1 MKTKLMC
8 RHGLIGFLILLMAAP
23 PGAFGQTSGTA
34 GTFSQEELDQ
44 MLAPI
49 ALYPDSL
56 LAQILVAST
65 YPLEV
70 VEADRWVKRNKN
82 LKGDQLNDAL
92 DKTNWDLSV
101 KALAPFPDVLSM
113 MSDKLEWT
121 QKLGDAFLAQQT
133 QVMDT
138 IQNLRGKARAQGNL
152 QDTREQKVIVQG
164 DAIEIQPANP
174 SVIYVPTYNPTVVY
188 GSWWYPSYPP
198 YYYNPVGAT
207 VAAGVFG
214 FAAGVAVGA
223 AWNSGWGS
231 WNWGGHDVN
240 VNVNRN
246 VNINRNNVNVS
257 NIQTS
262 KWQHDSAHRKGVA
275 YRDSATRERYGQR
288 GAGSADARRDYR
300 GFSQDGKGGGR
311 GDVGRPDG
319 GQLADRRPSERPGA
333 GAGSRPDAGSTLKG
347 LQAQKPGGGTGDRLG
362 GGDSPLKGSHA
373 GRTGL
378 EGGARPGKDSSLKGS
393 RERPGGGGAFQG
405 AGNGKEA
412 RMSADRGRAS
422 RQQSSAAVS
431 GRGGGGNRA
440 AVGSGGHGGARAGG
454 GGGARGGGGG
464 GGGRGGGGRR

>member
-1 MKTKLMC
+1 
-8 RHGLIGFLILLMAAP
+8 
-23 PGAFGQTSGTA
+23 
-34 GTFSQEELDQ
+34 

-240 VNVNRN
+240 VNANRN
-246 VNINRNNVNVS
+246 VNVNRNNVNVS

-262 KWQHDSAHRKGVA
+262 KWQHDSSHRKGVA
-275 YRDSATRERYGQR
+275 YRDRRPGSATV
-288 GAGSADARRDYR
+288 S
-300 GFSQDGKGGGR
+300 
-311 GDVGRPDG
+311 
-319 GQLADRRPSERPGA
+319 
-333 GAGSRPDAGSTLKG
+333 
-347 LQAQKPGGGTGDRLG
+347 
-362 GGDSPLKGSHA
+362 
-373 GRTGL
+373 
-378 EGGARPGKDSSLKGS
+378 GARVLRMPGVIIEAFP
-393 RERPGGGGAFQG
+393 RMER
-405 AGNGKEA
+405 AGVVE
-412 RMSADRGRAS
+412 MSADRMGDSLRTDV
-422 RQQSSAAVS
+422 RRKDP
-431 GRGGGGNRA
+431 GRGPVADPMPGQP
-440 AVGSGGHGGARAGG
+440 
-454 GGGARGGGGG
+454 
-464 GGGRGGGGRR
+464 

>member
-1 MKTKLMC
+1 MKTKAMC
-8 RHGLIGFLILLMAAP
+8 KPGLIGFLILLLAAP

-82 LKGDQLNDAL
+82 LKGDPFNDAL

-113 MSDKLEWT
+113 MSEKLDWT
-121 QKLGDAFLAQQT
+121 QKLGDAFLAQQAE
-133 QVMDT
+133 VMDT
-138 IQNLRGKARAQGNL
+138 IQKLRGKARAQGNL
-152 QDTREQKVIVQG
+152 QDTKEQKVIVQG

-174 SVIYVPTYNPTVVY
+174 TVVYVPTYNPTVVY

-198 YYYNPVGAT
+198 TYYNPVGAT

-231 WNWGGHDVN
+231 WNWGGHDVD

-246 VNINRNNVNVS
+246 VNINRNNFNAS

-262 KWQHDSAHRKGVA
+262 RWQHDSAHRKGVA

-288 GAGSADARRDYR
+288 GAGSVDGRRDYR
-300 GFSQDGKGGGR
+300 GFSQDGKGR
-311 GDVGRPDG
+311 G
-319 GQLADRRPSERPGA
+319 Q
-333 GAGSRPDAGSTLKG
+333 
-347 LQAQKPGGGTGDRLG
+347 GDLG
-362 GGDSPLKGSHA
+362 
-373 GRTGL
+373 
-378 EGGARPGKDSSLKGS
+378 
-393 RERPGGGGAFQG
+393 RPGGGQG
-405 AGNGKEA
+405 DIGPTGWGPG
-412 RMSADRGRAS
+412 RSGPTGRGTACGPAS
-422 RQQSSAAVS
+422 L
-431 GRGGGGNRA
+431 GETRGGGRWPTRCRVN
-440 AVGSGGHGGARAGG
+440 AG
-454 GGGARGGGGG
+454 RSQVP
-464 GGGRGGGGRR
+464 